1 MPNFADAFARG
12 YEGLRHERLSRK
24 QMADIMARHR
34 DEQERLR
41 QAAVESKREFD
52 VGYGER
58 EYARDVGRTQT
69 AKAEFESL
77 IAGLPL
83 GATTAPSTGGRP
95 AFIGPQATYSSEGL
109 ITGTKDALRPGMPVS
124 SDLAQSAYAMMGIG
138 KMLAPGQ

>member
-12 YEGLRHERLSRK
+12 YEGLRNERLSRQ

-41 QAAVESKREFD
+41 QQAVESKREFD

-69 AKAEFESL
+69 AKAEFESDRK
-77 IAGLPL
+77 
-83 GATTAPSTGGRP
+83 S
-95 AFIGPQATYSSEGL
+95 
-109 ITGTKDALRPGMPVS
+109 VV
-124 SDLAQSAYAMMGIG
+124 
-138 KMLAPGQ
+138 